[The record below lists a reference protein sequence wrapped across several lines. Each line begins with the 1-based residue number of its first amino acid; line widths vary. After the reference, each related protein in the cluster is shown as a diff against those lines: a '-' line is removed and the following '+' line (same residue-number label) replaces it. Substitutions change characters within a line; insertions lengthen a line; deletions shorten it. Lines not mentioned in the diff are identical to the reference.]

1 MKTEISFASKMENIN
16 IIEKIV
22 DELSAQ
28 YNFGTEIYGNILVA
42 AVEAVNN
49 AIIHGN
55 KIDESKS
62 VHIKIEIKDHMLCIR
77 VRDEGEGF
85 DITKVA
91 DPTLPEN
98 IEKPHGRGLFLI
110 RHLADE
116 TNFFNQGTELEL
128 KFKIN

>member
-1 MKTEISFASKMENIN
+1 MKTEISFASKMENVN

-28 YNFGTEIYGNILVA
+28 FNFGTEIYGNILVSS
-42 AVEAVNN
+42 VEAVNN

-55 KIDESKS
+55 KLDESKS
-62 VHIKIEIKDHMLCIR
+62 VFVKIEINNNILSIK
-77 VRDEGEGF
+77 VRDEGPGF
-85 DITKVA
+85 DYNNVA

-116 TNFFNQGTELEL
+116 THFYNEGKELEL

>member
-42 AVEAVNN
+42 SVEAVNN

-62 VHIKIEIKDHMLCIR
+62 VHIKIEINNNKQKKAYPNYIIKDKILKFYDYLFFHLMEL
-77 VRDEGEGF
+77 F
-85 DITKVA
+85 DIY
-91 DPTLPEN
+91 LN
-98 IEKPHGRGLFLI
+98 ILIFIFSGFFFLM
-110 RHLADE
+110 
-116 TNFFNQGTELEL
+116 LES
-128 KFKIN
+128 F

>member
-22 DELSAQ
+22 DEISTQ

-62 VHIKIEIKDHMLCIR
+62 VNVKIEISNNILFIR
-77 VRDEGEGF
+77 VKDEGEGF
-85 DITKVA
+85 DYNNIA

-98 IEKPHGRGLFLI
+98 LEKPHGRGLFLI
-110 RHLADE
+110 KHLADE
-116 TNFFNQGTELEL
+116 INFYDKGKEL
-128 KFKIN
+128 

>member
-1 MKTEISFASKMENIN
+1 MKTEISFASKMENVN

-28 YNFGTEIYGNILVA
+28 FNFGTEIYGNILVSS
-42 AVEAVNN
+42 VEAVNN

-55 KIDESKS
+55 KLDESKS
-62 VHIKIEIKDHMLCIR
+62 VFVKIEINDNILSIK
-77 VRDEGEGF
+77 VRDEGPGF
-85 DITKVA
+85 DYNNVA

-116 TNFFNQGTELEL
+116 THFYNEGKELEL

>member
-42 AVEAVNN
+42 SVEAVNN

-62 VHIKIEIKDHMLCIR
+62 VHIKIEINNNRLIFN

-85 DITKVA
+85 DYNNIA

-98 IEKPHGRGLFLI
+98 LEKPHGRGLFLI
-110 RHLADE
+110 KHLADE
-116 TNFFNQGTELEL
+116 TSFYNKGTELEL
-128 KFKIN
+128 KFNIV

>member
-1 MKTEISFASKMENIN
+1 MKTEISFASKMENVN

-28 YNFGTEIYGNILVA
+28 FNFGTEIYGNILVSS
-42 AVEAVNN
+42 VEAVNN

-55 KIDESKS
+55 KLDESKS
-62 VHIKIEIKDHMLCIR
+62 VFVKIEINDNILSIR
-77 VRDEGEGF
+77 VRDEGPGF
-85 DITKVA
+85 DFNNVA

-116 TNFFNQGTELEL
+116 TNFINEGKELEL

>member
-1 MKTEISFASKMENIN
+1 MKTEISFASKMENVN

-28 YNFGTEIYGNILVA
+28 YNFGTEIYGNILVSS
-42 AVEAVNN
+42 VEAVNN

-55 KIDESKS
+55 KLDESKS
-62 VHIKIEIKDHMLCIR
+62 VHVKIEIEGDMLSIK
-77 VRDEGEGF
+77 VRDEGPGF
-85 DITKVA
+85 DYNNIA

-116 TNFFNQGTELEL
+116 TIFYNQGTELEL
-128 KFKIN
+128 KFKIS

>member
-28 YNFGTEIYGNILVA
+28 YNFGTEVYGNILVA

-55 KIDESKS
+55 KVDESKS
-62 VHIKIEIKDHMLCIR
+62 VHVKIEINNNVLTFS

-85 DITKVA
+85 DFNNVA

-98 IEKPHGRGLFLI
+98 LEKPHGRGLFLI
-110 RHLADE
+110 KHLADN
-116 TNFFNQGTELEL
+116 TDFHNNGRELEM
-128 KFKIN
+128 KFNI